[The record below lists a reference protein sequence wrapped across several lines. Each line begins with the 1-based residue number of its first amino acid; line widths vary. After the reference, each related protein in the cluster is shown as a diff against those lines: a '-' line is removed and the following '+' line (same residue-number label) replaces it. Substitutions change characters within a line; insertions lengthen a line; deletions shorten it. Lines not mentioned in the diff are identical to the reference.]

1 MQNKKN
7 QTSVGQMIQR
17 CHKWRQKRKQ
27 YMDLARQTTDE
38 IERERLLQTA
48 EHYGRI
54 VNEEQIKIDSQRD
67 PKDKAVTEIVES
79 AENAEPTDTN
89 DEEEIEYTLN
99 TNDIAEQAT
108 VEIVTKIKSALLSLF
123 SSFVSIL
130 INLNYFFHV
139 CVKVI

>member
-27 YMDLARQTTDE
+27 LIDLARQTTDE

-54 VNEEQIKIDSQRD
+54 VNEEQVKIDSQRD
-67 PKDKAVTEIVES
+67 PKDKNTSVEEITESGETT
-79 AENAEPTDTN
+79 ENAE
-89 DEEEIEYTLN
+89 DEEIGFP
-99 TNDIAEQAT
+99 DFIA
-108 VEIVTKIKSALLSLF
+108 
-123 SSFVSIL
+123 
-130 INLNYFFHV
+130 NL
-139 CVKVI
+139 K

>member
-17 CHKWRQKRKQ
+17 CHKWRQKRNQ
-27 YMDLARQTTDE
+27 YIDLARQTSDE

-67 PKDKAVTEIVES
+67 PKDKTSEPEETAESVENTEGSES
-79 AENAEPTDTN
+79 SD
-89 DEEEIEYTLN
+89 DEEIGFPDFI
-99 TNDIAEQAT
+99 TNL
-108 VEIVTKIKSALLSLF
+108 K
-123 SSFVSIL
+123 
-130 INLNYFFHV
+130 
-139 CVKVI
+139 

>member
-1 MQNKKN
+1 MQKKKN

-27 YMDLARQTTDE
+27 YIDLARQTTDE

-67 PKDKAVTEIVES
+67 PKDKTSVTEEIPES
-79 AENAEPTDTN
+79 AENAEGSESTEEDEIGFPDFITN
-89 DEEEIEYTLN
+89 L
-99 TNDIAEQAT
+99 
-108 VEIVTKIKSALLSLF
+108 K
-123 SSFVSIL
+123 
-130 INLNYFFHV
+130 
-139 CVKVI
+139 

>member
-27 YMDLARQTTDE
+27 LIDLARQTTDE

-54 VNEEQIKIDSQRD
+54 VNEEQVKIDAQRD
-67 PKDKAVTEIVES
+67 PRDKTTVAEEIVEPT
-79 AENAEPTDTN
+79 ENTDSN
-89 DEEEIEYTLN
+89 EDEEIGFP
-99 TNDIAEQAT
+99 DFIA
-108 VEIVTKIKSALLSLF
+108 
-123 SSFVSIL
+123 
-130 INLNYFFHV
+130 NL
-139 CVKVI
+139 K

>member
-27 YMDLARQTTDE
+27 YIDLARQTTDE

-67 PKDKAVTEIVES
+67 PKDKASTTEEISESVES
-79 AENAEPTDTN
+79 AENSEAGESND
-89 DEEEIEYTLN
+89 DEEMGFP
-99 TNDIAEQAT
+99 DFIA
-108 VEIVTKIKSALLSLF
+108 
-123 SSFVSIL
+123 
-130 INLNYFFHV
+130 NL
-139 CVKVI
+139 K